1 MLANE
6 VAYYTC
12 KFCHSAIPPAL
23 SVARHEQQCL
33 KNPRWLDKPEPDMR
47 ASNRYPD
54 VPCVREGMRVIT
66 INLSTKIVQSID
78 DRVHEH
84 EWTSRSEFIRAA
96 VNMLVA
102 QLKPSGGR
110 Q

>member
-1 MLANE
+1 
-6 VAYYTC
+6 
-12 KFCHSAIPPAL
+12 
-23 SVARHEQQCL
+23 
-33 KNPRWLDKPEPDMR
+33 
-47 ASNRYPD
+47 
-54 VPCVREGMRVIT
+54 MRVIT

-110 Q
+110 P